1 MRTMINGFEMAFEDQ
16 GEGLAVVLI
25 HGYPLQRAIWA
36 PQVEA
41 LRPRFRVITPDLRGF
56 GESQVTAGPYTME
69 MLADDVH
76 ALLQARG
83 VRTAV
88 VGGHSMGGY
97 VALAFARQYPEMLR
111 GLILVN
117 TRPGADSAEGKANR
131 QAAAAKARQQGSQ
144 AIADDMLPKL
154 LSPVTLQGQPALVAQ
169 VHGWM
174 AATAV
179 EALAHAQLGMAG
191 RRDSQDVLE
200 SLFLPV
206 QVITGADDKLI
217 PVSESEAMARTVP
230 GARLAILA
238 DAGHL
243 ASLEAPAAFNAALW
257 DFLTVQV
264 A

>member
-1 MRTMINGFEMAFEDQ
+1 MQTTINGFEMAFEDQ

-131 QAAAAKARQQGSQ
+131 QAAAVKARQQGSQ

-154 LSPVTLQGQPALVAQ
+154 LSPVTLQSQPALVAQ

-230 GARLAILA
+230 GARLAILE

-243 ASLEAPAAFNAALW
+243 ASLEAPAAFNVALW

>member
-1 MRTMINGFEMAFEDQ
+1 MQTTINGFEMAFEDH

-117 TRPGADSAEGKANR
+117 TRPGADSAEG
-131 QAAAAKARQQGSQ
+131 
-144 AIADDMLPKL
+144 
-154 LSPVTLQGQPALVAQ
+154 LS
-169 VHGWM
+169 
-174 AATAV
+174 
-179 EALAHAQLGMAG
+179 
-191 RRDSQDVLE
+191 
-200 SLFLPV
+200 
-206 QVITGADDKLI
+206 LI
-217 PVSESEAMARTVP
+217 HISEPTRP
-230 GARLAILA
+230 Y
-238 DAGHL
+238 
-243 ASLEAPAAFNAALW
+243 
-257 DFLTVQV
+257 
-264 A
+264 